1 MYQGWVLTAKKKKDI
16 YSKKFFENQSD
27 MCSNC
32 GFFLAKYL
40 CCWQY
45 LPVNTAGR
53 GRSWEDQPGVSGWEK
68 RPGCDLLGPEA
79 LLRQY
84 LPGVAGCSLR
94 LSVAPSSG
102 PGLDC
107 PDLEHTIALQGRTRL
122 MEMTSAWR
130 RQRGRASWT
139 SVTYTDPVTPGRLFL
154 KCIFFSFPKPRS
166 WNKRRKKKE
175 KGQIRKLWRTSI
187 MTFF

>member
-1 MYQGWVLTAKKKKDI
+1 MTWIDYQNSCWLIFWWLINSSSTNGCSSTKNFI
-16 YSKKFFENQSD
+16 YYKKFSLKIKQPFVQIEI
-27 MCSNC
+27 
-32 GFFLAKYL
+32 FVLAKYL
-40 CCWQY
+40 CFWLY

-84 LPGVAGCSLR
+84 LPGAAGCSLW

-102 PGLDC
+102 PGWDC

-166 WNKRRKKKE
+166 WK
-175 KGQIRKLWRTSI
+175 S
-187 MTFF
+187 